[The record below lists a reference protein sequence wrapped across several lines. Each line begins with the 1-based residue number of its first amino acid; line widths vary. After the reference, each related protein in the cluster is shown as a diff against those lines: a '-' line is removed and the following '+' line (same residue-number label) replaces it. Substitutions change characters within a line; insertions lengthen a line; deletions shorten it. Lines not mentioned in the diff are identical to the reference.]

1 MARGDHLYVERL
13 GGLYSHHGID
23 CGDGTVIHYW
33 PDGVLLRSSVK
44 RTTLREFAEGGS
56 VRVRSYDECDPPET
70 VIGRAVGSLGAR
82 GFDPLTSNCEHF
94 AVWCKTGRVE
104 SHQFRSTASYV
115 HDRPGA
121 AAAVLMFSPVVAPVL
136 VLAVLVWNVLDS
148 LDGSA
153 QKRRWQ

>member
-1 MARGDHLYVERL
+1 MARGDHLYVDRL

-56 VRVRSYDECDPPET
+56 VRVRSYADCDPPET
-70 VIGRAVGSLGAR
+70 VIGRAVSSLGAR

-104 SHQFRSTASYV
+104 SHQVRSTASYV
-115 HDRPGA
+115 RDQPGLA
-121 AAAVLMFSPVVAPVL
+121 AAALMFSPVVMPVL
-136 VLAVLVWNVLDS
+136 VFAVLVWNVLDS

-153 QKRRWQ
+153 QRRQWR